1 MATKHT
7 RNFTKTSSVW
17 SRVVR
22 DSVKSRPPSR
32 NPNTTVT
39 RAWPPVSNRRLHRH
53 DTTFPLPGTDTE
65 ERFAISTE
73 NQEVT
78 CRKERC
84 PRLDDCSLVV
94 KKRGVCCEQCK
105 GRYSAVSH
113 HLPFLFCRH
122 LASFGPAGGRLDC
135 QHCWTGWIDAPA
147 PSGKAAAMINM
158 PKMGKDVRCHA
169 GTWMADKYE
178 ERRQDKALSQMYNSG
193 DKWTSEQDPCTQ
205 YACQEGVVT
214 VSQVQC
220 YTPCSNPLTLP
231 GQCCPVC
238 KGCLFE
244 GRTYPDGQTFTSQR
258 DKCVTCTCQEGNV
271 QCKKPVCPVLSCP
284 ETLAWT
290 PPGEC
295 CPECR
300 GQRKVFDLASGSCLF
315 RSDLLDN
322 GDAVKVDACTTCT
335 CKESTMVCSKMTC
348 PVKLDCDEYEP
359 RGEGTCCPV
368 CKAREPVEQYRTC
381 ETEGL
386 TYQHGESFLD
396 DACTMCT
403 CTNGTVYCQ
412 IEVCDRSATCPEICD
427 AVADFPEVGNVMTSG
442 VHQKWREDG
451 ISHHHGSERVGAL
464 VQNTSEVS
472 QHIHIE
478 SPGHTVTLDKVR
490 ILDTEQDYFVRGVKE
505 AIYIRA
511 HQPSLNRDAPGVCTV
526 FGDPHYRSFDGKL
539 FNFQG
544 TCKYILSQD
553 CKGEVYSVIV
563 NNDARK
569 TRRVHFKIKGV
580 DVILGQHLAVR
591 VNGKDVSLPHS
602 QPDVLT
608 VLLAGYLVK
617 VITEIGIELTWDG
630 DSFLEVSVPRMY
642 RGKLCGLCGNF
653 NGHGRDDFIGS
664 DGLFRFN
671 VNEFADSWRVGEE
684 SNCNRPS
691 KNQIPSPCGNNVY
704 MKLRAHKQCK
714 LFRSRIFSRCS
725 RLVKFDSYYRSCV
738 TDMCECPSNRNCFCE
753 SVRAYTSECRR
764 KGVEVDLSSL
774 TACQGQELNP
784 TLNREGGL
792 RVDLSGTWD
801 LAHPAPRTD
810 NT

>member
-1 MATKHT
+1 M
-7 RNFTKTSSVW
+7 W
-17 SRVVR
+17 SLRSAMDAPAR
-22 DSVKSRPPSR
+22 
-32 NPNTTVT
+32 
-39 RAWPPVSNRRLHRH
+39 
-53 DTTFPLPGTDTE
+53 PLPTGVAVPALGLLRAASLLAAVVLCIVSPVGRTQL
-65 ERFAISTE
+65 ISGSIATCRNE
-73 NQEVT
+73 GEPVIIPLIAFDPCISCICLNQEVT

-105 GRYSAVSH
+105 GCTFQGQV
-113 HLPFLFCRH
+113 
-122 LASFGPAGGRLDC
+122 
-135 QHCWTGWIDAPA
+135 
-147 PSGKAAAMINM
+147 
-158 PKMGKDVRCHA
+158 
-169 GTWMADKYE
+169 
-178 ERRQDKALSQMYNSG
+178 YNSG
-193 DKWTSEQDPCTQ
+193 DKWTSEQDPCAQ

-220 YTPCSNPLTLP
+220 YTACSNPVTVP

-238 KGCLFE
+238 KGCLLE

-258 DKCVTCTCQEGNV
+258 DKCVSCTCQEGNV

-284 ETLAWT
+284 QTLAWT

-335 CKESTMVCSKMTC
+335 CKVSPPPQESTMVCSKMTC

-359 RGEGTCCPV
+359 RGEGVCCPV

-381 ETEGL
+381 EMQGL

-396 DACTMCT
+396 DTCTMCT
-403 CTNGTVYCQ
+403 CTNGTLYCQ
-412 IEVCDRSATCPEICD
+412 IEVCDNNVACP
-427 AVADFPEVGNVMTSG
+427 
-442 VHQKWREDG
+442 DG
-451 ISHHHGSERVGAL
+451 HSLKKFEGECCPRC
-464 VQNTSEVS
+464 
-472 QHIHIE
+472 IE
-478 SPGHTVTLDKVR
+478 T
-490 ILDTEQDYFVRGVKE
+490 
-505 AIYIRA
+505 
-511 HQPSLNRDAPGVCTV
+511 PGVCTV

-569 TRRVHFKIKGV
+569 TRSFAWTRRVHFKIKGV
-580 DVILGQHLAVR
+580 DVILGQHLTVR
-591 VNGKDVSLPHS
+591 VNGKDVSLPHT
-602 QPDVLT
+602 QPNVLT
-608 VLLAGYLVK
+608 VLIAGYLVK

-684 SNCNRPS
+684 NNCNRPS
-691 KNQIPSPCGNNVY
+691 KNQIPSPCANNVY

-714 LFRSRIFSRCS
+714 LFRSRLFSRCS
-725 RLVKFDSYYRSCV
+725 RVVKFDSYYRSCV
-738 TDMCECPSNRNCFCE
+738 TDMCECPSNKNCFCE

-764 KGVEVDLSSL
+764 KGVELDLSSL
-774 TACQGQELNP
+774 TACQDTKCTGGAVWDTCGPACPLTCANLNSVERC
-784 TLNREGGL
+784 NRPCVPGCQCPAGMVRHHHMCVYPSQCPRSL
-792 RVDLSGTWD
+792 R
-801 LAHPAPRTD
+801 
-810 NT
+810 